1 MSINLHDLG
10 WNSQWQDRFET
21 FVKEVLSIPPITTST
36 SPQDELPTRRIGS
49 RVGPYIVGRV
59 TSEERAMYTVSVQG
73 GEILAQVTGKLR
85 YQASGRGDFPA
96 VGDWVV
102 IREAGRFV

>member
-1 MSINLHDLG
+1 
-10 WNSQWQDRFET
+10 
-21 FVKEVLSIPPITTST
+21 
-36 SPQDELPTRRIGS
+36 
-49 RVGPYIVGRV
+49 
-59 TSEERAMYTVSVQG
+59 MYTVSVQG